1 MTIKGWSLKR
11 PPRVVDSTG
20 MDFREDQEAVTLPSR
35 AERLQELAKQIAE
48 GTYRIP
54 AEWVAEAILTWRGRS
69 GRRN

>member
-1 MTIKGWSLKR
+1 
-11 PPRVVDSTG
+11 
-20 MDFREDQEAVTLPSR
+20 MDFRQDHEAVSLPSR
-35 AERLQELAKQIAE
+35 VERLQELAREIAE

>member
-1 MTIKGWSLKR
+1 M
-11 PPRVVDSTG
+11 VDSFG
-20 MDFREDQEAVTLPSR
+20 MDFRQDHEAVSLPSR
-35 AERLQELAKQIAE
+35 GERLQELAREIAE

>member
-1 MTIKGWSLKR
+1 
-11 PPRVVDSTG
+11 
-20 MDFREDQEAVTLPSR
+20 MDFREEQEALTLPNR
-35 AERLQELAKQIAE
+35 AERLQELAREITE

>member
-1 MTIKGWSLKR
+1 M
-11 PPRVVDSTG
+11 
-20 MDFREDQEAVTLPSR
+20 SR
-35 AERLQELAKQIAE
+35 RDRIQDLARQIAA